1 VSSGCNVEEEEKQCH
16 LLMASRNR
24 SLINKVAY
32 IVYKEWSGHALINE
46 IKENNY
52 DVNVL

>member
-1 VSSGCNVEEEEKQCH
+1 MPG
-16 LLMASRNR
+16 
-24 SLINKVAY
+24 INKVTY
-32 IVYKEWSGHALINE
+32 IVYKEWSDRAWMNK